1 MVVCIGIF
9 FWLHK
14 YLEHDAFMNY
24 LVVYVL
30 VVLVEV
36 WFISLVWSAFK
47 ELESLEKNG
56 RVEDCSKA

>member
-1 MVVCIGIF
+1 MVVSIGLL

-14 YLEHDAFMNY
+14 NLEHDAFMN
-24 LVVYVL
+24 VL
-30 VVLVEV
+30 VVCVLLILVEV